1 MSHFEEAVRLAAEAA
16 VPNHPAAQFKTVQS
30 WHHYLQALS
39 EQVRPVD
46 PVADA
51 ERIAKIERAAYDRG
65 VAQADARLSG
75 LREDYN
81 RSVQRAE
88 EYYVRLSHA
97 KALISAI
104 RHRVQGAVR
113 GSVAYDV
120 GRMIAQAEADKRLE
134 VKVSPRTPE
143 IWTEEQGKLDEIR
156 LLLQAPLSH
165 PRGGMDASVLAQ
177 EILEVLDRD

>member
-1 MSHFEEAVRLAAEAA
+1 MSHLEEAVRLAAEAA

-46 PVADA
+46 PMADA

-65 VAQADARLSG
+65 FAVAEDQFKDWDTLQETSTRLG
-75 LREDYN
+75 
-81 RSVQRAE
+81 
-88 EYYVRLSHA
+88 HA

-104 RHRVQGAVR
+104 RHRVAH
-113 GSVAYDV
+113 ADITTPTANDV
-120 GRMIAQAEADKRLE
+120 KRMIAQAEADKRLE
-134 VKVSPRTPE
+134 LKVSPRTPE

-165 PRGGMDASVLAQ
+165 PRGGMDANVLAQ